1 MTQGSWESVWLRFK
15 TLQFGYSWIGS
26 VHIEE
31 NHSCKKQEAH
41 RPYSHLSIRDFTLTS
56 SQRGAIKINNCIGKQ
71 HHNSLT
77 QRQSMWRI
85 LIDKKIIHIHYERKS
100 EQALILHAP
109 ALPENAV
116 YNEWQFKALVTGN
129 QKIRKCISTDY
140 VLHNYKVSRYSVKP
154 FQWSCAEELFWVVSF
169 IVVKFLSSKR
179 GITPRK
185 KMESKFPVDMHI
197 YMVCPS

>member
-85 LIDKKIIHIHYERKS
+85 LIDKKIIHNYSLWKK
-100 EQALILHAP
+100 
-109 ALPENAV
+109 
-116 YNEWQFKALVTGN
+116 EWASSHTPCSSIAWECCIQRMAIQSISDG
-129 QKIRKCISTDY
+129 QSDRKCISTDY